1 MKVVSFS
8 IFKGGTGK
16 TTSAVNTAAALAE
29 KGKKTLLIDLDQQAS
44 ATRHMGVD
52 PDNTN
57 PNLYHVFTG
66 SVSPATAIQKTSF
79 GVDMLTSNVLMAAVE
94 EAMEEGD
101 EGKLAEIVTPLRQ
114 RYEFILIDTPP
125 GKAMLAFNGLVAADL
140 VLIPAAAER
149 MAIDG
154 VADLINHVQNIMWD
168 RFRLEHQEIRIL
180 FTMYK
185 ATTSHSPGIVRNAR
199 KIWRENVLPM
209 KIPETIEFP
218 RSFDKRQPIIHY
230 KPKHQAALAYKT
242 LANWLIDCQPPPTK
256 SRGLVE
262 SNSQVPG

>member
-1 MKVVSFS
+1 MEVVSFS

-16 TTSAVNTAAALAE
+16 TTSAVNTAAALA
-29 KGKKTLLIDLDQQAS
+29 GKDRKVLLIDLDQQAS

-66 SVSPATAIQKTSF
+66 NVSPATAIKRTAF
-79 GVDMLTSNVLMAAVE
+79 DVDMLTSNVLMAAIE

-101 EGKLAEIVTPLRQ
+101 EGKLTEIITPLRQ
-114 RYEFILIDTPP
+114 RYDFILIDTPP

-140 VLIPAAAER
+140 ILVPAAAER

-168 RFRLEHQEIRIL
+168 RYRLEHQQIRIL

-185 ATTSHSPGIVRNAR
+185 TTTSHSPGIVRNAK

-209 KIPETIEFP
+209 KVPETIEFP
-218 RSFDKRQPIIHY
+218 RSFDKRLPITHY
-230 KPKHQAALAYKT
+230 KPRHQGSIAYEALAD
-242 LANWLIDCQPPPTK
+242 WLIEYEEAK
-256 SRGLVE
+256 
-262 SNSQVPG
+262 N